1 MANPP
6 KPWKAE
12 YAKSARS
19 SCKTCKS
26 VINKEVFRLGKMV
39 PATQFDG
46 FMPMWNHADCILGKA
61 NQIKSTDDVEGI
73 ESLRWEDQQKIRN
86 YVESGGPSNAKT
98 VTPQAM
104 EYAIEVSQA
113 SRATCKGC
121 SQKIMKGEV
130 GCLCLMLYSIYA
142 FHILGLSLVTNFLVP

>member
-46 FMPMWNHADCILGKA
+46 FMPVH
-61 NQIKSTDDVEGI
+61 
-73 ESLRWEDQQKIRN
+73 SLH
-86 YVESGGPSNAKT
+86 YVEPCRLYTKESKSDKVVRT
-98 VTPQAM
+98 LL
-104 EYAIEVSQA
+104 IF
-113 SRATCKGC
+113 C
-121 SQKIMKGEV
+121 SV
-130 GCLCLMLYSIYA
+130 
-142 FHILGLSLVTNFLVP
+142 F